1 MEMKTE
7 IMDRINREVIPTCL
21 PRRNEVKTGSESDF
35 TDSGVASLPG
45 MTNENSNDIK
55 SIVIPACLESDGVD
69 SGLVPLARMTTPKK
83 KKIIKNKEKGIQKI
97 RFIVQT
103 LFALLCIWI
112 GVEFYQFTQYLET
125 NGASAFTSRPPGVDG
140 FLPISSFMSFYLFLV
155 TGEIHSAHPA
165 GFFIFFA
172 IILVSIV
179 FGKAFCSWLC
189 PVGFLSELI
198 GDFGKKT
205 FKKDLKLPKFL
216 DYPLRS
222 IKYLLL
228 GFLFY
233 SVFFL
238 MSTTALQAFLDSPY
252 NLVSDI
258 KMFYFFADI
267 SRFSLIVIGIL
278 FLFSIVL
285 RGFWC
290 RYLCPYGALLG
301 ITSLLSPNKI
311 KRNPVSCIDCGL
323 CNKACPSFIKVDKV
337 KTVISDECTTC
348 LNCVDVCPV
357 ADTLQLKIIGT
368 KKKINKKYVAIGVVS
383 IFMLVTGFGM
393 ITGKWQNKISKEEY
407 LELYKD
413 MDSFGHPTGTEAV
426 KKFNEDALKNNP
438 NEKIE
443 PDNQINN
450 E

>member
-1 MEMKTE
+1 MKNIIE
-7 IMDRINREVIPTCL
+7 E
-21 PRRNEVKTGSESDF
+21 K
-35 TDSGVASLPG
+35 
-45 MTNENSNDIK
+45 ENTLL
-55 SIVIPACLESDGVD
+55 VIPACLESDGTD
-69 SGLVPLARMTTPKK
+69 SGVASLPRMTTDKNVEPK
-83 KKIIKNKEKGIQKI
+83 KKIIRNKEKGIQKI
-97 RFIVQT
+97 RFAVQT

-112 GVEFYQFTQYLET
+112 GVEFYQFLHYLET
-125 NGASAFTSRPPGVDG
+125 NGSAAFTSRPPGVDG
-140 FLPISSFMSFYLFLV
+140 FLPISSFMSFILFFI
-155 TGEIHSAHPA
+155 TGNVHAAHPA

-198 GDFGKKT
+198 GDFGKKI

-222 IKYLLL
+222 LKYLLL
-228 GFLFY
+228 AFLLY

-238 MSTTALQAFLDSPY
+238 MSTTALKAFLDSPY

-258 KMFYFFADI
+258 KMFYFFADV
-267 SRFSLIVIGIL
+267 SRFALIVLGIL
-278 FLFSIVL
+278 FLLSIVL

-301 ITSLLSPNKI
+301 ITSLLSPAKI

-348 LNCVDVCPV
+348 LNCVDACPV
-357 ADTLQLKIIGT
+357 ADTLQLETITG
-368 KKKINKKYVAIGVVS
+368 KKKINKKLVAIGVVA
-383 IFMLVTGFGM
+383 IFMLVTGYGM

-407 LELYKD
+407 LILYKD

-426 KKFNEDALKNNP
+426 KKFNEDALKKNS
-438 NEKIE
+438 KIE
-443 PDNQINN
+443 TNQIIK
-450 E
+450 

>member
-1 MEMKTE
+1 MKE
-7 IMDRINREVIPTCL
+7 
-21 PRRNEVKTGSESDF
+21 
-35 TDSGVASLPG
+35 
-45 MTNENSNDIK
+45 
-55 SIVIPACLESDGVD
+55 
-69 SGLVPLARMTTPKK
+69 K
-83 KKIIKNKEKGIQKI
+83 KKIIRNKEKGIQKI
-97 RFIVQT
+97 RFVVQT

-112 GVEFYQFTQYLET
+112 GIEFYQFAQYLES
-125 NGASAFTSRPPGVDG
+125 NGAAAFSSRPPGVDG

-155 TGEIHSAHPA
+155 TGNVQAAHPA

-172 IILVSIV
+172 ILLVSLV
-179 FGKAFCSWLC
+179 FGKSFCSWLC

-198 GDFGKKT
+198 GDFGKNF
-205 FKKDLKLPKFL
+205 FKKNIKLPKFL

-228 GFLFY
+228 GFLLY

-252 NLVSDI
+252 NLVADI
-258 KMFYFFADI
+258 KMYYFFADI

-278 FLFSIVL
+278 FLLSIFL

-323 CNKACPSFIKVDKV
+323 CNKACTSFIKVDKV

-348 LNCVDVCPV
+348 LNCVDACPV
-357 ADTLQLKIIGT
+357 EDTLQLETIGT
-368 KKKINKKYVAIGVVS
+368 KKKINKRFVAIGVVS
-383 IFMLVTGFGM
+383 IFMIVTGYGI
-393 ITGKWQNKISKEEY
+393 ITGNWQNKISKDQY
-407 LELYKD
+407 LILYKN
-413 MDSFGHPTGTEAV
+413 MDSFGHPTDTKAIEDFN
-426 KKFNEDALKNNP
+426 KKSLNNNSDKKKNNQ
-438 NEKIE
+438 NK
-443 PDNQINN
+443 Q
-450 E
+450 

>member
-1 MEMKTE
+1 M
-7 IMDRINREVIPTCL
+7 
-21 PRRNEVKTGSESDF
+21 RNEIN
-35 TDSGVASLPG
+35 
-45 MTNENSNDIK
+45 TNKDIK
-55 SIVIPACLESDGVD
+55 NEQIEVNPALPVQQAGCLESDTED
-69 SGLVPLARMTTPKK
+69 SGVSRQGGIPRMTSVKETKQK
-83 KKIIKNKEKGIQKI
+83 KKIVRNKEKGIQNF
-97 RFIVQT
+97 RFVVQT

-112 GVEFYQFTQYLET
+112 GVEFYQFLQYLET
-125 NGASAFTSRPPGVDG
+125 NGVATFSSRPPGVDG

-155 TGEIHSAHPA
+155 TGEIHTAHPA

-189 PVGFLSELI
+189 PVGFISELI
-198 GDFGKKT
+198 GDFGKKI

-258 KMFYFFADI
+258 KMYYFFADI
-267 SRFSLIVIGIL
+267 SRFALIILGIL
-278 FLFSIVL
+278 FLLSILL

-311 KRNPVSCIDCGL
+311 KRNSVNCIDCGL
-323 CNKACPSFIKVDKV
+323 CNEACPSFIKVDKV

-357 ADTLQLKIIGT
+357 ENTLQLETIGT
-368 KKKINKKYVAIGVVS
+368 KKKINKKLVAIVVVS
-383 IFMLVTGFGM
+383 IFMLVTGYGM
-393 ITGKWQNKISKEEY
+393 ITGNWQNKISKEEY
-407 LELYKD
+407 LELYEN

-426 KKFNEDALKNNP
+426 KKFNEDALKKNANA
-438 NEKIE
+438 E
-443 PDNQINN
+443 NQIESEKEINKSIDKKR
-450 E
+450 

>member
-1 MEMKTE
+1 M
-7 IMDRINREVIPTCL
+7 
-21 PRRNEVKTGSESDF
+21 RNEIN
-35 TDSGVASLPG
+35 
-45 MTNENSNDIK
+45 TNKDIK
-55 SIVIPACLESDGVD
+55 NEQIEVNPALPVQQAGCLESDTED
-69 SGLVPLARMTTPKK
+69 SGVSRQGGIPRMTSVKETKQK
-83 KKIIKNKEKGIQKI
+83 KKIVRNKEKGIQNF
-97 RFIVQT
+97 RFVVQT

-112 GVEFYQFTQYLET
+112 GVEFYQFLQYLET
-125 NGASAFTSRPPGVDG
+125 NGVATFSSRPPGVDG

-155 TGEIHSAHPA
+155 TGEIHTAHPA

-189 PVGFLSELI
+189 PVGFISELI
-198 GDFGKKT
+198 GDFGKKI

-258 KMFYFFADI
+258 KMYYFFADI
-267 SRFSLIVIGIL
+267 SRFALIILGIL
-278 FLFSIVL
+278 FLLSILL

-311 KRNPVSCIDCGL
+311 KRNSVNCIDCGL

-357 ADTLQLKIIGT
+357 ENTLQLETIGT
-368 KKKINKKYVAIGVVS
+368 KKKINKKLVAIVVVS
-383 IFMLVTGFGM
+383 IFMLVTGYGM
-393 ITGKWQNKISKEEY
+393 ITGNWQNKISKEEY
-407 LELYKD
+407 LELYEN

-426 KKFNEDALKNNP
+426 KKFNEDALKKNANA
-438 NEKIE
+438 E
-443 PDNQINN
+443 NQIESEKEINKSIDKKR
-450 E
+450 